1 MVCVLSLHHPPP
13 ICTKNL
19 VLLRELDVVTD
30 LDAVREEPQCLSFEI
45 FQVFLHLFFGK
56 SLSCTH
62 SLKGEEV
69 RLVHCFA
76 GINALEGIQPGLA
89 LDQMGEFGSYTRI
102 LSSILPGVTPGEKDI
117 VTRRAIP
124 PGRMLMIPW
133 KEARDVLVQNL
144 DPAMIHYR
152 HTFVHYT
159 PIQVS
164 V

>member
-1 MVCVLSLHHPPP
+1 M
-13 ICTKNL
+13 
-19 VLLRELDVVTD
+19 
-30 LDAVREEPQCLSFEI
+30 
-45 FQVFLHLFFGK
+45 
-56 SLSCTH
+56 
-62 SLKGEEV
+62 

-76 GINALEGIQPGLA
+76 GITALEGIQPGLA

-117 VTRRAIP
+117 VTRKAIP

-164 V
+164 VLHTRHSLRYVSCTQDIHQGSILFPPQKTTKLHKLQKLLHFSFSDFVRERFPLLVIRVLPF

>member
-1 MVCVLSLHHPPP
+1 M
-13 ICTKNL
+13 
-19 VLLRELDVVTD
+19 
-30 LDAVREEPQCLSFEI
+30 
-45 FQVFLHLFFGK
+45 
-56 SLSCTH
+56 
-62 SLKGEEV
+62 

-76 GINALEGIQPGLA
+76 GINALESIQPGLA

-117 VTRRAIP
+117 VTRSAIP

-144 DPAMIHYR
+144 DPAMIHYG

-164 V
+164 ILHTRHSLRYVSCTQDTHQGSILFPPQKTTKLHKLQKLLHFLIR